1 LNVSELKIK
10 LKLVKNYLFFSG
22 IPMPLRI
29 FSRSLLKYFK
39 FSEFTW
45 TMFKVP
51 FTFLCRLKAGW
62 SSSKTSEPLR
72 PEEQEAIISVIR
84 RNEEI
89 EVAERQRVGRLVER
103 VEKIKQHAVE
113 RGPNCCRL
121 CGDTFGILRP
131 HRILCEDCRQSVC
144 AKCSVDINIRYHTS
158 ERSREIWLCRICS
171 ETREMWKKSGA
182 WFFKGLPKYDM
193 PRSASATPIPTPGP
207 GSMAGGWHFFRGVFK
222 SVLNGSDR

>member
-1 LNVSELKIK
+1 MYCP
-10 LKLVKNYLFFSG
+10 LKLEFVL
-22 IPMPLRI
+22 
-29 FSRSLLKYFK
+29 SRSLILPFHLKGIILEPLGILLQLIFNVTIYF
-39 FSEFTW
+39 
-45 TMFKVP
+45 P
-51 FTFLCRLKAGW
+51 CRLKAGW

-131 HRILCEDCRQSVC
+131 QRILCEDCRQSVC
-144 AKCSVDINIRYHTS
+144 TKCSVDINIRYHTS

-193 PRSASATPIPTPGP
+193 PRSASATPIPNPGP
-207 GSMAGGWHFFRGVFK
+207 GSMAGGWLQFWEGVFPANVERK
-222 SVLNGSDR
+222 ITGTASC

>member
-1 LNVSELKIK
+1 
-10 LKLVKNYLFFSG
+10 
-22 IPMPLRI
+22 M
-29 FSRSLLKYFK
+29 
-39 FSEFTW
+39 
-45 TMFKVP
+45 
-51 FTFLCRLKAGW
+51 
-62 SSSKTSEPLR
+62 
-72 PEEQEAIISVIR
+72 IR

-121 CGDTFGILRP
+121 CGDAFGLLRP
-131 HRILCEDCRQSVC
+131 QRIICEDCRQAVC
-144 AKCSVDINIRYHTS
+144 TKCSVDINIRFHTT

-193 PRSASATPIPTPGP
+193 PRSASATPTPTPLP
-207 GSMAGGWHFFRGVFK
+207 GSMAGGCRFQKEQEEEEKVQK
-222 SVLNGSDR
+222 QEQEQTLNVLGT